1 MAKYFGY
8 IITILMF
15 FVGRLVTA
23 YMSRHT
29 RVNCPHKRKFQAQN
43 FNLQMRLDLF

>member
-1 MAKYFGY
+1 MAKCFGY
-8 IITILMF
+8 IIAILMF

-29 RVNCPHKRKFQAQN
+29 RVNRPHKRKIQAKII
-43 FNLQMRLDLF
+43 